1 MLKEMNFC
9 CLSIIITLWWCKA
22 TFPMHSVIHTASA
35 PERYHVSRFM
45 VHQGDLATK
54 SPSTANPTVHTN
66 T

>member
-1 MLKEMNFC
+1 
-9 CLSIIITLWWCKA
+9 
-22 TFPMHSVIHTASA
+22 
-35 PERYHVSRFM
+35 M